1 MQRRSKEIILGI
13 IIFDTIVGIIL
24 FSGCVQTS
32 SSSNRSKFEGV
43 LKDVFLEHKDGSGQ
57 GFYYLWLHFEN
68 NTNYIIMEWNG
79 NDHTLPLYF
88 MAKESIGKRILIIM
102 EQNNCVCFKVLGDQK

>member
-1 MQRRSKEIILGI
+1 LLLGFSFLFSGI
-13 IIFDTIVGIIL
+13 I

-32 SSSNRSKFEGV
+32 SSSNRSTFEGV

-68 NTNYIIMEWNG
+68 NTDYIVMKWNY
-79 NDHTLPLYF
+79 NDHVIPLYF
-88 MAKESIGKRILIIM
+88 IANENIGKRIRIVM
-102 EQNNCVCFKVLGDQK
+102 EQNNCVWFEVLGDQK